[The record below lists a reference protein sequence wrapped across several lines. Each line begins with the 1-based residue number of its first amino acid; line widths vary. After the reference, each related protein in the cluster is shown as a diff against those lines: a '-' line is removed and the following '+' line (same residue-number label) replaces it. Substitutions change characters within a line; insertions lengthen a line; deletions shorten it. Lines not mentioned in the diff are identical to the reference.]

1 MISANLKG
9 GLGNIM
15 FQIATTYALAI
26 DNDDKCIFKHQTSNQ
41 HGTPSI
47 DNANGILS
55 KVSFTTAEGFN
66 PKFAYR
72 EPHFYYN
79 KIPYANNLLLD
90 GYFQSE
96 KYFSHRRKEIINL
109 FSPTEEMDEYL
120 TSKYS
125 HLFANETIGVHV
137 RRGDYLSLPNHHP
150 VCDKNYYEKALS
162 LFTNEKEYDIIMF
175 SDDIKWCKDNFDSS
189 FNFIV
194 GEEPAMDMFLMS
206 KCSHNI
212 IANSSF
218 SWWGAW
224 LNENNGKRVVAP
236 NKWFGKTMNHHNT
249 DDIYC
254 SEWKVI

>member
-26 DNDDKCIFKHQTSNQ
+26 DNNDECVFGHQEENQ
-41 HGTPSI
+41 HGTPSV
-47 DNANGILS
+47 DNVNGILS
-55 KVSFTTAEGFN
+55 RVRFTSSGAFI
-66 PKFAYR
+66 PKYLYK
-72 EPHFYYN
+72 EPHFHYD
-79 KIPYANNLLLD
+79 KIPYADRLLLD

-96 KYFSHRRKEIINL
+96 KYFSHRRDEIINL
-109 FSPTEEMDEYL
+109 FSPTEEIDEYL

-125 HLFANETIGVHV
+125 HLFTNETIGVHV
-137 RRGDYLSLPNHHP
+137 RRGDYLNLPNHHP

-162 LFTNEKEYDIIMF
+162 LSTNEKEYNIIMF
-175 SDDIKWCKDNFDSS
+175 SDDVKWCKDNFDSS

-194 GEEPAMDMFLMS
+194 GGEPAMDMFLMS

-224 LNENNGKRVVAP
+224 LNKNKDKRVIAP
-236 NKWFGKTMNHHNT
+236 KKWFGNAMRHNT
-249 DDIYC
+249 NDIYC
-254 SEWKVI
+254 MKWDIL

>member
-1 MISANLKG
+1 MISAKLKG

-15 FQIATTYALAI
+15 FQIAATYALAM
-26 DNDDKCIFKHQTSNQ
+26 DNDDECVFRHQVSNQ

-47 DNANGILS
+47 DNTNGILS
-55 KVSFTTAEGFN
+55 RVNFAMISDFN
-66 PKFAYR
+66 PQHFYR
-72 EPHFYYN
+72 EPHFHYN
-79 KIPYANNLLLD
+79 KIPYINNLLID

-96 KYFSHRRKEIINL
+96 KYFSHRREDIINL
-109 FSPTEEMDEYL
+109 FSPTEEVNEYL

-150 VCDKNYYEKALS
+150 VCDIEYYEKALS
-162 LFTNEKEYDIIMF
+162 LFTDDKKYDIIMF
-175 SDDIKWCKDNFDSS
+175 SDDVKWCKDNFDSS
-189 FNFIV
+189 FHFV
-194 GEEPAMDMFLMS
+194 DGESPAMDMFLMS

-224 LNENNGKRVVAP
+224 LNENKDKRVIAP
-236 NKWFGKTMNHHNT
+236 KKWFGKALRHNT
-249 DDIYC
+249 DDVCC
-254 SEWKVI
+254 SEWELL